1 MGNAEAEKAK
11 VEQKLQTLQ
20 FQNGKLSAQLEVQ
33 RSQIAELETRIE
45 AQDAKQS
52 SYADTL
58 LTVNSLWSQLN
69 ADIQHLGTRASK
81 VCFVFQLCCPLSEHV
96 VVHDFGQCCGCERHC
111 WTVPCHYRDQD
122 TRQPT
127 ATQPSSMAQPLQRTH
142 AQLRT
147 RTCAC
152 CCTAMPL
159 PRRYT

>member
-81 VCFVFQLCCPLSEHV
+81 VC
-96 VVHDFGQCCGCERHC
+96 
-111 WTVPCHYRDQD
+111 Y
-122 TRQPT
+122 
-127 ATQPSSMAQPLQRTH
+127 ATQ
-142 AQLRT
+142 
-147 RTCAC
+147 
-152 CCTAMPL
+152 
-159 PRRYT
+159 

>member
-1 MGNAEAEKAK
+1 VKPYAALLVSQKNGYQDERQACTLLAGAAAMGSAEAEKAK

-81 VCFVFQLCCPLSEHV
+81 VCHAVFQHLSLSLC
-96 VVHDFGQCCGCERHC
+96 F
-111 WTVPCHYRDQD
+111 
-122 TRQPT
+122 
-127 ATQPSSMAQPLQRTH
+127 ASSR
-142 AQLRT
+142 
-147 RTCAC
+147 
-152 CCTAMPL
+152 
-159 PRRYT
+159 

>member
-69 ADIQHLGTRASK
+69 ADIQHLGTRAGK
-81 VCFVFQLCCPLSEHV
+81 VCFAIDIVQHLSLSSCIASTRCLRV
-96 VVHDFGQCCGCERHC
+96 CRNARHS
-111 WTVPCHYRDQD
+111 VQMQGPGHEAANSDV
-122 TRQPT
+122 
-127 ATQPSSMAQPLQRTH
+127 
-142 AQLRT
+142 AQLDGAAPAAVA
-147 RTCAC
+147 CAAPDPYLRVLLHGDAAAVKVC
-152 CCTAMPL
+152 DP
-159 PRRYT
+159 

>member
-33 RSQIAELETRIE
+33 RSQISELETRIE

-81 VCFVFQLCCPLSEHV
+81 VCNAAV
-96 VVHDFGQCCGCERHC
+96 
-111 WTVPCHYRDQD
+111 
-122 TRQPT
+122 
-127 ATQPSSMAQPLQRTH
+127 
-142 AQLRT
+142 
-147 RTCAC
+147 
-152 CCTAMPL
+152 
-159 PRRYT
+159 

>member
-81 VCFVFQLCCPLSEHV
+81 VCHPT
-96 VVHDFGQCCGCERHC
+96 QC
-111 WTVPCHYRDQD
+111 
-122 TRQPT
+122 
-127 ATQPSSMAQPLQRTH
+127 SSV
-142 AQLRT
+142 
-147 RTCAC
+147 
-152 CCTAMPL
+152 
-159 PRRYT
+159 